1 MKNKNEKD
9 ERLESLFSDYMSGK
23 ESPSIN
29 VTLKAKEYM
38 RQQKS
43 KVAVTERAAVTD
55 TGDVFGSESA
65 PWNRRIAAYCGA
77 FLLVIAVLTAVI
89 LIGSMNEKKPTPGDG
104 FLQSVMAA
112 GESELEVRPAEYSSK
127 EFIPFVDGTS
137 VSEYREYS
145 EKGSISSGD
154 REENETAKAVA
165 YYLEYT
171 VDGVK
176 TRLYVKEGGNS
187 ADSDS
192 TSDAALNGGDI
203 PQLVQKAS
211 KNDPSCYGFSH
222 GGYVYYFEFE
232 TTDKKAINEILD
244 KIKKSF

>member
-1 MKNKNEKD
+1 MKHKNEKD

-55 TGDVFGSESA
+55 TGDVFGSDA
-65 PWNRRIAAYCGA
+65 VPQNRRIAAYCGA
-77 FLLVIAVLTAVI
+77 FLFVIAILTAVI
-89 LIGSMNEKKPTPGDG
+89 LIGNMNEKKPAAGDG

-112 GESELEVRPAEYSSK
+112 SGSELEVRTAEYSAK
-127 EFIPFVDGTS
+127 EFIPFVEKSS

-145 EKGSISSGD
+145 EKRSTVSEAQDSQESG
-154 REENETAKAVA
+154 KAVA

-171 VDGVK
+171 VDGVR
-176 TRLYVKEGGNS
+176 TRLYVEESRVENS
-187 ADSDS
+187 VSSSVPSMNED
-192 TSDAALNGGDI
+192 GI
-203 PQLVQKAS
+203 PQLVQKANA
-211 KNDPSCYGFSH
+211 KDPSCYGFSRD
-222 GGYVYYFEFE
+222 GYIYYFEFE

-244 KIKKSF
+244 KIRKSF